1 MKEVV
6 PLGSGP
12 APFWGVQHF
21 QVLFCPG
28 AAVEASS
35 YPLHITNER
44 IYTHVTG

>member
-1 MKEVV
+1 MKDVV
-6 PLGSGP
+6 PLSSGP
-12 APFWGVQHF
+12 APFWGEQLF

-44 IYTHVTG
+44 IYAIVTG